1 MAFTPGP
8 EKNLC
13 RAICF
18 ATTPRTALH
27 STEITGSA
35 GLSRAADVLPT
46 ARRSVALPK
55 FDYEIIA
62 RSTGK
67 TDRRRNQRQGGGSA
81 RHRHFKNVGRQGGRT
96 RVGGKFARSPR

>member
-18 ATTPRTALH
+18 ASTPRTALH

-35 GLSRAADVLPT
+35 GLFRAADGSPQWLGGASPYQH
-46 ARRSVALPK
+46 

-62 RSTGK
+62 RSTGE
-67 TDRRRNQRQGGGSA
+67 TDRRRNQRPAGGGA
-81 RHRHFKNVGRQGGRT
+81 CHRHVED
-96 RVGGKFARSPR
+96 VGGESGRARAGGKLTRS